1 MPMDPLTRKRRLEQK
16 KAKKPIKAG
25 KVVPGQTP
33 GPKTVVKVKR
43 KAF

>member
-1 MPMDPLTRKRRLEQK
+1 MPMDPLGQKKRRDQK
-16 KAKKPIKAG
+16 KAKKPVKAG

-43 KAF
+43 PLK